1 MADPAPPSGTI
12 RTVCGDRSAAAFS
25 AVMVHEHLL
34 YDIVP
39 PGLPRD
45 EPEVEIV
52 LRERWQID
60 YLSNRTAANA
70 RQTDWRIAADE
81 LVGFA
86 ADGGDLIV
94 DQSVGGL
101 ARDALGLQ
109 AAARASGC
117 AVVAAAGTYTAPY
130 LDAATRAAD
139 TDTLTARFV
148 EEITV
153 GLDGTDV
160 RAGLIGEI
168 GCSWPL
174 EACERRAL
182 EAAARAA
189 RETGAGISVHPGRD
203 PRAPFEIV
211 DILGEAGADLSRV
224 AICHMD
230 RTYPEG
236 DEGGHGPLALA
247 RLGVMV
253 EWDFFGVETS
263 HYWMD
268 ADVELPTD
276 RGRLRAIRALIDAG
290 LRSRILISHDI
301 CTRTRALHGGG
312 HGYGHILR
320 NVVPM
325 MRRLGFTPEDV
336 AHLVRFNPLGLLAMP
351 QAATPPEYAG

>member
-1 MADPAPPSGTI
+1 MTSDPLSGTI
-12 RTVCGDRSAAAFS
+12 RTVCGDRPASAFK
-25 AVMVHEHLL
+25 AVMVHEHLI

-39 PGLPRD
+39 PGLLQD
-45 EPEVEIV
+45 GPEVEIG

-70 RQTDWRIAADE
+70 RQTDWRVAAEE

-86 ADGGDLIV
+86 ADGGDLMV

-101 ARDALGLQ
+101 ARDAQGLQ
-109 AAARASGC
+109 AASRASGC
-117 AVVAAAGTYTAPY
+117 AVVAAAGVYTAPF

-139 TDTLTARFV
+139 TDTLAARFV

-160 RAGLIGEI
+160 RAGIIGEI

-174 EACERRAL
+174 EPCERRAL
-182 EAAARAA
+182 KAAAHAA

-211 DILGEAGADLSRV
+211 DILGDAGADLARV
-224 AICHMD
+224 ALCHMD

-236 DEGGHGPLALA
+236 AGSEGYGPMALA

-268 ADVELPTD
+268 PEVELPTD

-290 LRSRILISHDI
+290 LRSRILVSHDI

-325 MRRLGFTPEDV
+325 MGRLGFTPEDV

-351 QAATPPEYAG
+351 QADTPPEYAG